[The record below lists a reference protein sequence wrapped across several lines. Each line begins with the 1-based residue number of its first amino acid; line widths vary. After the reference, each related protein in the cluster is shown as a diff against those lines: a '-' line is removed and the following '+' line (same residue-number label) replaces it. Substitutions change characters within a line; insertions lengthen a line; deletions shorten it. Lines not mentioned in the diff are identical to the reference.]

1 MIKDRNTTVL
11 ATDYQ
16 STEQLKKFITHCTGV
31 KLTPVQNNGDAFWI
45 SGDKRGNYIDGP
57 KYYKIVFGPVT
68 EEFRA
73 GRPTKSGYG
82 FDIQATGDY
91 NAWSLMGE
99 YRTMIKEAM
108 ADYKAKKTPE
118 NVAK

>member
-1 MIKDRNTTVL
+1 MIKNRNTRVL
-11 ATDYQ
+11 SSQYQ
-16 STEQLKKFITHCTGV
+16 SDDAMKEFMKKTCGL
-31 KLTPVQNNGDAFWI
+31 KLTPVARTDNAFWI
-45 SGDKRGNYIDGP
+45 SGDKRGEYIDGP
-57 KYYKIVFGPVT
+57 KYYKIVFGLVT

>member
-16 STEQLKKFITHCTGV
+16 STEQMKKFLVHCTGA
-31 KLTPVQNNGDAFWI
+31 KLTPVANKTNAFWCR
-45 SGDKRGNYIDGP
+45 GDKTGNFYDS

-73 GRPTKSGYG
+73 GKSTKSGYG

-91 NAWSLMGE
+91 NAWDLMNQH
-99 YRTMIKEAM
+99 RKMIKEAM
-108 ADYKAKKTPE
+108 ADHKNKQSA
-118 NVAK
+118 

>member
-16 STEQLKKFITHCTGV
+16 STEQLKKFIKHCTGA
-31 KLTPVQNNGDAFWI
+31 KLTPVARTDDAFWI
-45 SGDKRGNYIDGP
+45 SGDKRGEYIDGP

-99 YRTMIKEAM
+99 YRTMIKEVM
-108 ADYKAKKTPE
+108 ADYKAKQKET
-118 NVAK
+118 V

>member
-11 ATDYQ
+11 ASDYQ
-16 STEQLKKFITHCTGV
+16 STEQLKKFLVHCTGA
-31 KLTPVQNNGDAFWI
+31 KLTPVANNTDAFWI
-45 SGDKRGNYIDGP
+45 TGDSRGEYYEK
-57 KYYKIVFGPVT
+57 KYFKVVFGNVT

-73 GRPTKSGYG
+73 GKPTKSGYG

-91 NAWSLMGE
+91 RAWALMGDF
-99 YRTMIKEAM
+99 RKMISEAM
-108 ADYKAKKTPE
+108 ANYKAKTTPE

>member
-11 ATDYQ
+11 ASDIQT
-16 STEQLKKFITHCTGV
+16 TEQMKKFLVHCTGA
-31 KLTPVQNNGDAFWI
+31 KLTPVANNNDAFWI
-45 SGDKRGNYIDGP
+45 SGDNRGNFYEN
-57 KYYKIVFGPVT
+57 KYYKVVFGYVT

-73 GRPTKSGYG
+73 GKPTKSGYG

-99 YRTMIKEAM
+99 YRKMIKEAM
-108 ADYKAKKTPE
+108 ANYKSNKE
-118 NVAK
+118 SV

>member
-11 ATDYQ
+11 ASDYQ
-16 STEQLKKFITHCTGV
+16 STEQLKKFLVHCTGA
-31 KLTPVQNNGDAFWI
+31 KLTPVANKTDSFWI
-45 SGDKRGNYIDGP
+45 RGDKTGDFYEQ
-57 KYYKIVFGPVT
+57 KYFKVVFGNVT

-73 GRPTKSGYG
+73 GKPTKSGYG

-91 NAWSLMGE
+91 RAWALMGDF
-99 YRTMIKEAM
+99 RKMIKETM
-108 ADYKAKKTPE
+108 ANYKAKKTPE

>member
-1 MIKDRNTTVL
+1 MIKERNTTVL

-16 STEQLKKFITHCTGV
+16 STDQMKKFIVHCTGA
-31 KLTPVQNNGDAFWI
+31 KLTPVKNNDNAFWI
-45 SGDKRGNYIDGP
+45 SGDNRGDFYES
-57 KYYKIVFGPVT
+57 KYYKVVFGPVT

-99 YRTMIKEAM
+99 FRTMIKEAM
-108 ADYKAKKTPE
+108 AEYKNRNATK
-118 NVAK
+118 VGA